1 MVKMYIISIMRK
13 GATKPTVASCQEG
26 NYLSLCQILESTDDV
41 ESYEV
46 AEMGDFFQIRDM
58 YLPPRMTEPQMLNP
72 WKKWQP
78 IKKVDA

>member
-1 MVKMYIISIMRK
+1 MMVKMYIISIMRK

-26 NYLSLCQILESTDDV
+26 NYLSLIQILESTDDV

-46 AEMGDFFQIRDM
+46 VEMGDFFQIRDLW
-58 YLPPRMTEPQMLNP
+58 LPPMEERNP

-78 IKKVDA
+78 VKKADA